1 MKRFLIALIAAGLLA
16 VPAAASASPT
26 GSTAAAPVLWSG
38 FGGTSTLFIRETLVL
53 KTSAGKVSI
62 KTLQSVM
69 NCTDR
74 SDGRVNKVAFS
85 VYNNG
90 VRATM
95 RRNRFVINT
104 TAVSTGRLAAVH
116 ISGTLGSNGRGSARL
131 RLLGNSRDSNTGELL
146 EECEREVTIQMR
158 RGPRPR

>member
-1 MKRFLIALIAAGLLA
+1 MKLFLIALTAVGLLA

-53 KTSAGKVSI
+53 KVSAGKVSI

-69 NCTDR
+69 DCTDR

-85 VYNNG
+85 VFNNR

-95 RRNRFVINT
+95 ARNRFVINT
-104 TAVSTGRLAAVH
+104 TAVSTGRLASVR
-116 ISGTLGSNGRGSARL
+116 ISGVLGSTGRGSARL
-131 RLLGNSRDSNTGELL
+131 RLLGNSSDPETGELL
-146 EECEREVTIQMR
+146 EECERQVTIQMR
-158 RGPRPR
+158 RGPRSR